1 MRKLRLELDSLAVES
16 FEPQAAET
24 ARGTVVAHNPTNPN
38 AHTCDPLVGTC
49 FGYTC
54 FRTCICTGPANPG
67 AAARTDPRPGLA
79 TRGKSLTS

>member
-1 MRKLRLELDSLAVES
+1 MRKLRLDVDALSVQS
-16 FEPQAAET
+16 FEPAPPET
-24 ARGTVVAHNPTNPN
+24 ARGTVMGHAPTNPN

-67 AAARTDPRPGLA
+67 TCGDHLPPPDEPV
-79 TRGKSLTS
+79 

>member
-1 MRKLRLELDSLAVES
+1 MMRKLRLEMDSLAVES
-16 FEPQAAET
+16 FEPQPVEA

-67 AAARTDPRPGLA
+67 GCGPD
-79 TRGKSLTS
+79 

>member
-1 MRKLRLELDSLAVES
+1 MKKLRLEMDALAVES
-16 FEPQAAET
+16 FEPAAACEE
-24 ARGTVVAHNPTNPN
+24 RGTVAAHNPTNPR

-67 AAARTDPRPGLA
+67 GCGTI
-79 TRGKSLTS
+79 